1 MRLQVR
7 HASESLRAM
16 LSEDAEG
23 KKKVMALPTLQAPT
37 MRFSR
42 RQRGMEI
49 DQDLAAKEELV
60 MQEAHVTQHRRGPA
74 PPQTLMSHVF
84 LMPAQGHHEKA

>member
-1 MRLQVR
+1 MGCVQVR
-7 HASESLRAM
+7 HASESLRAL

-23 KKKVMALPTLQAPT
+23 KKKVMALPTLAAPT

-49 DQDLAAKEELV
+49 NQDLAAEQEMV
-60 MQEAHVTQHRRGPA
+60 MQEAHVAQHRSALG
-74 PPQTLMSHVF
+74 LS
-84 LMPAQGHHEKA
+84 